1 MLDHWYSIDWLV
13 QQTAEPVWQWSW
25 WAVGS
30 RYNTVKSRR
39 YFIRIFCYFSPRWP
53 RIPPQME
60 QTCYFTPRWPRIP
73 PQMEKNFVISHP
85 DDHEYSLRWNKL
97 VISHPDDQE
106 YRLRWKK
113 NFVISHPDDHEYS
126 LRWNKLVIS
135 HPDDQ
140 EYHPIWNK
148 LVISHPDDHEYH
160 LRRGKLYST
169 PRWQYSE
176 SLAPCIQTAPYFE
189 IYSLIMN
196 LLTFIWYSYRSTL
209 LYDTWPLP
217 RGTQQTRK
225 LSS

>member
-106 YRLRWKK
+106 Y
-113 NFVISHPDDHEYS
+113 HP
-126 LRWNKLVIS
+126 RWNKLVIS
-135 HPDDQ
+135 P
-140 EYHPIWNK
+140 
-148 LVISHPDDHEYH
+148 PDDHEYH

-196 LLTFIWYSYRSTL
+196 LLTFIWYSYFMILGLCPGVRS
-209 LYDTWPLP
+209 
-217 RGTQQTRK
+217 RQE
-225 LSS
+225 S

>member
-106 YRLRWKK
+106 Y
-113 NFVISHPDDHEYS
+113 HP
-126 LRWNKLVIS
+126 RWNKLVIS
-135 HPDDQ
+135 P
-140 EYHPIWNK
+140 
-148 LVISHPDDHEYH
+148 PDDHEYH

-176 SLAPCIQTAPYFE
+176 SLAPRIQTAPYFE

>member
-73 PQMEKNFVISHP
+73 PQMEQTCYF
-85 DDHEYSLRWNKL
+85 
-97 VISHPDDQE
+97 
-106 YRLRWKK
+106 
-113 NFVISHPDDHEYS
+113 
-126 LRWNKLVIS
+126 
-135 HPDDQ
+135 
-140 EYHPIWNK
+140 
-148 LVISHPDDHEYH
+148 
-160 LRRGKLYST
+160 T
-169 PRWQYSE
+169 PRWPWIPPQTGQAVFHTPVTIFRVISSLYTNCSLLWDLFFDYE
-176 SLAPCIQTAPYFE
+176 SLN
-189 IYSLIMN
+189 IYMI
-196 LLTFIWYSYRSTL
+196 FW